1 MISKNRTI
9 GNLLTTSNV
18 DLYTV
23 PDRFDSN
30 IKAIYVNNSSSS
42 SVTFSLDWY
51 ELKST
56 TYITLAEAVRMP
68 PNSLLQITDNM
79 YLSIGDKLRGLAS
92 ASNAVTVTFNVEEI
106 FQGTQKIS

>member
-1 MISKNRTI
+1 MTSKNRTI
-9 GNLLTTSNV
+9 GKLLTTSNV

-23 PDRFDSN
+23 PARFDSN

-56 TYITLAEAVRMP
+56 TYITLAESVKMP
-68 PNSLLQITDNM
+68 PNSLLQITDNL
-79 YLSIGDKLRGLAS
+79 YLNLGDKLRGLAS
-92 ASNAVTVTFNVEEI
+92 ASNAVTITFNVEEF
-106 FQGTQKIS
+106 FQASQNIA